1 MDKQHIVI
9 YHIDQKQEAMAASIL
24 MTEQELILHYA
35 RTSDEVQAYGTRYS
49 ITAVIMECDTADE
62 RILQEGE
69 NVRLLSMPVLLVC
82 HRVSAKH
89 CPLTV
94 LIKPDSVTPAFA
106 RQLLVHVLVC
116 RRQQAKRRQDSREQR
131 AVQSSVL
138 VLLQEGRMLFVK
150 YCGMCQRIS
159 AGLW

>member
-9 YHIDQKQEAMAASIL
+9 YHIDQEQEAMAASIL

-94 LIKPDSVTPAFA
+94 LIKPESVTPAFA
-106 RQLLVHVLVC
+106 RF
-116 RRQQAKRRQDSREQR
+116 A
-131 AVQSSVL
+131 
-138 VLLQEGRMLFVK
+138 EGNK
-150 YCGMCQRIS
+150 
-159 AGLW
+159 